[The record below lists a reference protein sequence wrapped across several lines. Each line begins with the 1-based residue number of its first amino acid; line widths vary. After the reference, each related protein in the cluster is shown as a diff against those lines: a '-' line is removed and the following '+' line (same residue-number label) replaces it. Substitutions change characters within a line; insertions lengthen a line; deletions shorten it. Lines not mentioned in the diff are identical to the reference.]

1 MTTWREL
8 VKKITKL
15 PQYKGKG
22 LSVSLKHASKL
33 WKQMKGK
40 SKGGDGDVKTP
51 SDIGQTEN
59 NYDEHKPDVSGL
71 DDFKSGKGGRST
83 KRKYSKKNKTRRK

>member
-1 MTTWREL
+1 MTTWIKF

-15 PQYKGKG
+15 PENKGKG
-22 LSVSLKHASKL
+22 LGDILKHASKL

-40 SKGGDGDVKTP
+40 SKGGDVKTP
-51 SDIGQTEN
+51 SNIESTKN
-59 NYDEHKPDVSGL
+59 NNDEHKPYVSGL
-71 DDFKSGKGGRST
+71 DDFKSSKGGRST

>member
-1 MTTWREL
+1 MTTWIKL
-8 VKKITKL
+8 VKTVTKL
-15 PQYKGKG
+15 PQFKGKG

-40 SKGGDGDVKTP
+40 SKGGDVKILSNIEPT
-51 SDIGQTEN
+51 QN

-71 DDFKSGKGGRST
+71 DDFKSSKGGRST

>member
-1 MTTWREL
+1 MTKWREL

-15 PQYKGKG
+15 PQFKGKG

-40 SKGGDGDVKTP
+40 SKGGNVETDSKPTK
-51 SDIGQTEN
+51 N
-59 NYDEHKPDVSGL
+59 NYDEHEPDVSEPH
-71 DDFKSGKGGRST
+71 DFKSSKGGRST

>member
-40 SKGGDGDVKTP
+40 SKGGDVKTP
-51 SDIGQTEN
+51 SGIEPTEN
-59 NYDEHKPDVSGL
+59 NYDEHKPDVSENNVL
-71 DDFKSGKGGRST
+71 TPSKGGRST